1 MSWNGGV
8 FFIMINTRTSAQRRL
23 NVRKMTLIGVLSS
36 ISIIMSMLPFI
47 GYIPI
52 GPIKATIM
60 HIPVIIGAII
70 EGPLVGAI
78 IGLIFGLTSLWSAI
92 TQPVLLSPLFYNP
105 LVSVLPRVLIGV
117 VAYYVFQGVY
127 KVIKNIYASG
137 FIAGIVGSL
146 VNTAGVL
153 GMIYILYADKY
164 LALIEQQGS
173 SAAKLLFG
181 IVLTSGIPEALVAG
195 LIVSAVSVALIRK
208 GKK

>member
-1 MSWNGGV
+1 
-8 FFIMINTRTSAQRRL
+8 MINTRTSVQRRL
-23 NVRKMTLIGVLSS
+23 NVRKMTVIGVLSA
-36 ISIIMSMLPFI
+36 ISIMMSMLPFI

-52 GPIKATIM
+52 GPMKATIM
-60 HIPVIIGAII
+60 HVPVIIGAVI
-70 EGPLVGAI
+70 EGPVVGGI
-78 IGLIFGLTSLWSAI
+78 IGLIFGLTSLWNAI

-105 LVSVLPRVLIGV
+105 LVSVLPRILIGIS
-117 VAYYVFQGVY
+117 AYYVYQGVY
-127 KVIKNIYASG
+127 KISKKVYASG
-137 FIAGIVGSL
+137 FIAGVIGSL

-164 LALIEQQGS
+164 LALIDQQGA
-173 SAAKLLFG
+173 SAAKLLLG

>member
-1 MSWNGGV
+1 
-8 FFIMINTRTSAQRRL
+8 MINTNTSAQRRL
-23 NVRKMTLIGVLSS
+23 NVRRMTVIGVLSA
-36 ISIIMSMLPFI
+36 ISIMMSMLPFI

-52 GPIKATIM
+52 GPVKATIM

-70 EGPLVGAI
+70 EGPLVGAV
-78 IGLIFGLTSLWSAI
+78 IGLIFGLTSLWNAI
-92 TQPVLLSPLFYNP
+92 AQPVLLSPLFINP
-105 LVSVLPRVLIGV
+105 LVSVLPRILIGI
-117 VAYYVFQGVY
+117 VAYYVYQGTYKLTKKVY
-127 KVIKNIYASG
+127 TSG

-146 VNTAGVL
+146 ANTAGVL

-164 LALIEQQGS
+164 LVLMEEQGA

-181 IVLTSGIPEALVAG
+181 IVITSGIPEALVAG

>member
-1 MSWNGGV
+1 M
-8 FFIMINTRTSAQRRL
+8 QRRM
-23 NVRKMTLIGVLSS
+23 NVRRMTVIGVLSA
-36 ISIIMSMLPFI
+36 ISIMMSMLPFI

-70 EGPLVGAI
+70 EGPVVGAT
-78 IGLIFGLTSLWSAI
+78 IGLIFGLTSLWNAI
-92 TQPVLLSPLFYNP
+92 TQPVLLSPLFINP
-105 LVSVLPRVLIGV
+105 LVSVLPRILIGII
-117 VAYYVFQGVY
+117 AYYVYQGVY
-127 KVIKNIYASG
+127 KISKKVYASG
-137 FIAGIVGSL
+137 FVAGIIGSI

-164 LALIEQQGS
+164 LDLMGQQGA
-173 SAAKLLFG
+173 SASKLLFG
-181 IVLTSGIPEALVAG
+181 VVLTSGVPEALVAG

>member
-117 VAYYVFQGVY
+117 
-127 KVIKNIYASG
+127 
-137 FIAGIVGSL
+137 
-146 VNTAGVL
+146 
-153 GMIYILYADKY
+153 
-164 LALIEQQGS
+164 
-173 SAAKLLFG
+173 
-181 IVLTSGIPEALVAG
+181 
-195 LIVSAVSVALIRK
+195 
-208 GKK
+208 

>member
-1 MSWNGGV
+1 
-8 FFIMINTRTSAQRRL
+8 MINTQASARRRL
-23 NVRKMTLIGVLSS
+23 NVRKMTIIGVLSA
-36 ISIIMSMLPFI
+36 ISIMMSMLPFI

-70 EGPLVGAI
+70 EGPVVGAI
-78 IGLIFGLTSLWSAI
+78 IGLIFGLTSLWNAI

-105 LVSVLPRVLIGV
+105 LVSVLPRILIGI
-117 VAYYVFQGVY
+117 VAYYVYQGVY
-127 KVIKNIYASG
+127 KVSKKVYASG
-137 FIAGIVGSL
+137 FIAGIIGSL
-146 VNTAGVL
+146 ANTAGVL

-181 IVLTSGIPEALVAG
+181 VVLTSGVPEALVAG
-195 LIVSAVSVALIRK
+195 LIVSAASVALIRK

>member
-1 MSWNGGV
+1 
-8 FFIMINTRTSAQRRL
+8 MINTRTSVQKRL
-23 NVRKMTLIGVLSS
+23 NVRKMAVIGVLSA
-36 ISIIMSMLPFI
+36 ISVMMSMIPFI

-70 EGPLVGAI
+70 
-78 IGLIFGLTSLWSAI
+78 GLIFGLTSLWNAI
-92 TQPVLLSPLFYNP
+92 TQPVTLSPLFLNP
-105 LVSVLPRVLIGV
+105 LVSVLPRILIGV
-117 VAYYVFQGVY
+117 VAYYVYQGVY
-127 KVIKNIYASG
+127 KISKRVYASG
-137 FIAGIVGSL
+137 FIAGIIGSL
-146 VNTAGVL
+146 TNTAGVL

-164 LALIEQQGS
+164 LGLIEQQGAN
-173 SAAKLLFG
+173 AAKLLFG

>member
-1 MSWNGGV
+1 
-8 FFIMINTRTSAQRRL
+8 MINTNTSAQRRL
-23 NVRKMTLIGVLSS
+23 NVRRMTVIGVLSA
-36 ISIIMSMLPFI
+36 ISIMMSMLPFI

-70 EGPLVGAI
+70 EGPVVGAT
-78 IGLIFGLTSLWSAI
+78 IGLIFGLTSLWNAI
-92 TQPVLLSPLFYNP
+92 TQPVLLSPLFINP
-105 LVSVLPRVLIGV
+105 LVSVLPRILIGII
-117 VAYYVFQGVY
+117 AYYVYQGVY
-127 KVIKNIYASG
+127 KISKKVYASG
-137 FIAGIVGSL
+137 FVAGIIGSI

-164 LALIEQQGS
+164 LDLMGQQGA
-173 SAAKLLFG
+173 SASKLLFG
-181 IVLTSGIPEALVAG
+181 VVLTSGVPEALVAG

>member
-1 MSWNGGV
+1 
-8 FFIMINTRTSAQRRL
+8 MINTRTSAQRRL
-23 NVRKMTLIGVLSS
+23 NVRKMTVIGVLSA
-36 ISIIMSMLPFI
+36 ISIMMSMLPFI

-70 EGPLVGAI
+70 EGPVVGAI
-78 IGLIFGLTSLWSAI
+78 IGLIFGLTSLWNAI

-105 LVSVLPRVLIGV
+105 LVSVLPRILIGI
-117 VAYYVFQGVY
+117 VAYYVYQGVY
-127 KVIKNIYASG
+127 KVSKKVYASG
-137 FIAGIVGSL
+137 FIAGIIGSL
-146 VNTAGVL
+146 ANTAGVL

-181 IVLTSGIPEALVAG
+181 VVLTSGVPEALVAG